1 MADGAKLLAHC
12 GAQIVTR
19 EDLKQYVTP
28 EATETFK
35 PVGHSQLVETLTQV
49 MQDRG
54 LFITHEQFAVQNH
67 KLFGTF
73 DLEWQRMEDYGAA
86 VGFRHA
92 NDKSMPI
99 TIAVGARVF
108 VCDNMSM
115 LGELIT
121 VRKHTSKLDL
131 GEEMDRAM
139 YKYIQGFRRLQ
150 DDIQVWKESPVEERR
165 GKLLI
170 YDVFQQKILPL
181 KLFHPTVASWEAVT
195 RENST
200 AWSLN
205 NACTQHIKT
214 LAPAPAF
221 RCTARLAKFFS
232 TKF

>member
-1 MADGAKLLAHC
+1 MAGELLAHR
-12 GAQIVTR
+12 GAQIVAR
-19 EDLKQYVTP
+19 DQLKEYVTP

-54 LFITHEQFAVQNH
+54 LFITREQFAVQNH
-67 KLFGTF
+67 RLFGTF
-73 DLEWQRMEDYGAA
+73 DLEWQKMEDYGAA

-108 VCDNMSM
+108 VCDNMAM
-115 LGELIT
+115 LSELIT
-121 VRKHTSKLDL
+121 VRKHTSRLDL

-139 YKYIQGFRRLQ
+139 YKYMQGFRRLQ
-150 DDIQVWKESPVEERR
+150 DDIQVWKDSPVEERR

-195 RENST
+195 KDNST
-200 AWSLN
+200 AWGLN
-205 NACTQHIKT
+205 NCLTEHVKT

>member
-1 MADGAKLLAHC
+1 MEHAKLMAHC

-54 LFITHEQFAVQNH
+54 LFITREQFAVQSH

-108 VCDNMSM
+108 VCDNMAM

-121 VRKHTSKLDL
+121 VRKHTSKLNL

-150 DDIQVWKESPVEERR
+150 DDIQVWKDSPVEERR

-170 YDVFQQKILPL
+170 YDVFKQKILPL
-181 KLFHPTVASWEAVT
+181 KLFHPTVATWEAVT
-195 RENST
+195 KDNST
-200 AWSLN
+200 AWALQ

-214 LAPAPAF
+214 LTPAPAF
-221 RCTARLAKFFS
+221 RATARLAKFFS